1 MQYAVLLYFDE
12 ESEKDIDNNIQKID
26 VENYDMGM
34 PPHITIFSW
43 HCESAKDYIRDIEAF
58 AKTQPKVAIT
68 FSSFGIFDTIGKYF
82 FLSPVRGDALTKI
95 HKSLSESIK
104 LKEGDTYEKLYVDD
118 NKWVPH
124 CSIGYRLTEKN
135 LPKFLTEALKNF
147 DLPFSVT
154 GSRLAICTLE
164 PVNEIVTFK
173 LEG

>member
-12 ESEKDIDNNIQKID
+12 ESEKGIEKNIKNID
-26 VENYDMGM
+26 VENFDIGI

-43 HCESAKDYIRDIEAF
+43 HGESAKGYIKGIEAF
-58 AKTQPKVAIT
+58 VKVQPKVDIT

-95 HKSLSESIK
+95 HDSLINAIK
-104 LKEGDTYEKLYVDD
+104 LQPNDTYEKLYVDN

-124 CSIGYRLTEKN
+124 CSIGYRLTEEN

-164 PVNEIVTFK
+164 PLNEIVTFK